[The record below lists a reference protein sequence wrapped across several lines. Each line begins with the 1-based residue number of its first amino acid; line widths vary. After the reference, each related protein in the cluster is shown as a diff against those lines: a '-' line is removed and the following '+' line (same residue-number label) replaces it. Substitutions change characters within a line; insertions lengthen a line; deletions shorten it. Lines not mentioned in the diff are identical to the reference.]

1 MTDHTISP
9 ALARRLP
16 CYFRT
21 LIRLYGNGKEIVSSE
36 ELARELG
43 LVPSQVRTDMKA
55 IGCSG
60 QRSYGY
66 GIPALYK
73 RIADILQLSDKF
85 RAVLVGNTHLS
96 HHIAESP
103 IFTKRGIKLCA
114 VFSEEKAGWEMLPEC
129 SVYPESELT
138 ALLPAIDPDIV
149 ILSGRVDSAAE
160 VLDILSSVNER
171 CGHAPEVWNF
181 TDEDLFSE
189 TFTVKNIHL
198 SDLLM
203 MLCLEAGH

>member
-1 MTDHTISP
+1 
-9 ALARRLP
+9 
-16 CYFRT
+16 
-21 LIRLYGNGKEIVSSE
+21 
-36 ELARELG
+36 
-43 LVPSQVRTDMKA
+43 MKA

-85 RAVLVGNTHLS
+85 RAVLIGDTHLS

-114 VFSEEKAGWEMLPEC
+114 VFSDKKSGWELLPEC
-129 SVYPESELT
+129 SVFHENELEAYLPEI
-138 ALLPAIDPDIV
+138 APDIV
-149 ILSGRVDSAAE
+149 ILSGKADSSAK
-160 VLDILSSVNER
+160 VLKALPALNTA
-171 CGHAPEVWNF
+171 CGHAPEIWNF